1 MKPQIYRHDINSL
14 RFFAVLLVF
23 FSHISVSGF
32 VNGFIGVDIF
42 FVISGFF
49 ITTLL
54 NQKLNKREILD
65 FLIRRIKRL
74 IPNLF
79 LICFLIFF
87 CSLIFLPDYVLK
99 NLYLNFFSSIFGF
112 ANINFIV
119 QSKDYFGPS
128 SEINPFLHIWSLS
141 VEKHFYIIFLTI
153 FIFFSNYFKKFK
165 FIFILS
171 ISLLSLL
178 LSMDLSGIN
187 HFYYLTPLR
196 IFEFGIGC
204 LVCMLNI
211 EIKKKNQNILSIIAL
226 AILMLS
232 MLLIDSNKGIPGWQV
247 FFPCFAIGIILITPK
262 SKFNQLIS
270 IKPLSYLG
278 KLSYLIYLIHWPLI
292 IFLSFHFKL
301 TVELKVII
309 FFATLLSS
317 SFLYHFYEKKMR
329 FGKKIFQI
337 FLFCSSIIILFISY
351 LNFNNFSSKQNNSFQ
366 NKFLK
371 DRSLRYEL
379 KESPVKKSN
388 SNQILF
394 IGDSFA
400 GDLYNALSID
410 SFQVKGKKVQKIHID
425 TICYNLSHRR
435 PWLGRIIKKIGTCE
449 KQREELKNTISQNQP
464 NVIILVNHWKSYNYK
479 FVMDAIKTI
488 NISTKTKTKLIIV
501 GMRDTFKKYDQIF
514 SRNIK
519 SESINKEFYYNRNN
533 IEQINNFLKEIS
545 NQNSIHYFQPL
556 NPCDLNKLKCA
567 LIDEVSGE
575 IKYYDYSHYTL
586 GYSKKIMNEIK
597 KIIK

>member
-1 MKPQIYRHDINSL
+1 MKSQIYRHDINSL

-32 VNGFIGVDIF
+32 ANGFIGVDIF

-141 VEKHFYIIFLTI
+141 VEKHFYIIFLII
-153 FIFFSNYFKKFK
+153 FIFFSNYFKKLK
-165 FIFILS
+165 FIFILVIS
-171 ISLLSLL
+171 ILSLL

-204 LVCMLNI
+204 LACMLSI
-211 EIKKKNQNILSIIAL
+211 EIKRKTQNILSIIAIT
-226 AILMLS
+226 ILILS
-232 MLLIDSNKGIPGWQV
+232 MMLIDSNKGIPGLQV
-247 FFPCFAIGIILITPK
+247 FFPCFATGVILITPH
-262 SKFNQLIS
+262 SKFNELIAS
-270 IKPLSYLG
+270 KPLSYLG

-301 TVELKVII
+301 TLELKITI
-309 FFATLLSS
+309 FLVTLLSS

-329 FGKKIFQI
+329 FEKKIFQM
-337 FLFCSSIIILFISY
+337 FLFFSSIIILFISF
-351 LNFNNFSSKQNNSFQ
+351 LNFYNFSGKQNNHFQ
-366 NKFLK
+366 KKFLK
-371 DRSLRYEL
+371 DRSLRYVINEVPI
-379 KESPVKKSN
+379 EKST
-388 SNQILF
+388 SNQILL

-400 GDLYNALSID
+400 GDLYNALAID
-410 SFQVKGKKVQKIHID
+410 SFQVKGKKVQKVHID
-425 TICYNLSHRR
+425 TICHNLNHRR
-435 PWLGRIIKKIGTCE
+435 TWLGKIKKKFGTCQI
-449 KQREELKNTISQNQP
+449 QREQVIDTINKNQSKF
-464 NVIILVNHWKSYNYK
+464 IILVNHWKGHNYK
-479 FVMDAIKTI
+479 LVMDAIKTI
-488 NISTKTKTKLIIV
+488 NISKKKNTKIIIV
-501 GMRDTFKKYDQIF
+501 GMRDTFKEYDQIF
-514 SRNIK
+514 SRNTE
-519 SESINKEFYYNRNN
+519 SESINKEFYNHRNK
-533 IEQINNFLKEIS
+533 IEQINFFLKKIS

-556 NPCDLNKLKCA
+556 NPCDLNKLKCN

-597 KIIK
+597 KILK